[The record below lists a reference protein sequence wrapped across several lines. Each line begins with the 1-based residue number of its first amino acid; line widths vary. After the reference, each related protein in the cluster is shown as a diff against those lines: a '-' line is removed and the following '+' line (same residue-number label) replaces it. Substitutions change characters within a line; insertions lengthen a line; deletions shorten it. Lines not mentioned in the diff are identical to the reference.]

1 MSFTSFF
8 ISLSSTRFFF
18 LFIYLFVSSYHV
30 VIHVAILSTTSRL
43 VSLFSFF
50 HSCSSQRLVH
60 SLFFLLLRTSST
72 SSLFFPLQKCVIPV
86 YNRTQTVLLLNMSPY
101 FSSFK
106 MHLHDSWNVCTPM
119 QLCREKGFANIC
131 DRKLICCPNAYRQ
144 RRRAVGP
151 VSS

>member
-1 MSFTSFF
+1 MSYTSFF
-8 ISLSSTRFFF
+8 ISLSSTRSFSFHLLICFELPRSHPRRNFIYDFPIGFFVFFF
-18 LFIYLFVSSYHV
+18 SFLFKSATRSFPFFSSFAYLVDIF
-30 VIHVAILSTTSRL
+30 T
-43 VSLFSFF
+43 
-50 HSCSSQRLVH
+50 
-60 SLFFLLLRTSST
+60 
-72 SSLFFPLQKCVIPV
+72 FFPLQKCVIPV

>member
-1 MSFTSFF
+1 MSYTSFF
-8 ISLSSTRFFF
+8 ISLSSTRSFSFHLLICF
-18 LFIYLFVSSYHV
+18 ELPRSHPRRNFIYDFPIGFFV
-30 VIHVAILSTTSRL
+30 
-43 VSLFSFF
+43 FFF

-60 SLFFLLLRTSST
+60 SLFFFLLRTSST

-106 MHLHDSWNVCTPM
+106 MHLHDSWNVCTSM